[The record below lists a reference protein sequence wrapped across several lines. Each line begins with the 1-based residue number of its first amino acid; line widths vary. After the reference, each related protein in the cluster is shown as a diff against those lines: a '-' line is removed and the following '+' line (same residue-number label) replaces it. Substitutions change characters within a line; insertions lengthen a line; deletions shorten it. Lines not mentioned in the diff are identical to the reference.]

1 MQEEFGVYNLFLNC
15 LFWLKVNPLK
25 INLLKVLI
33 LTPMQ
38 SKSIDLFLYMWKFTV
53 NGLTSYCMIA
63 RKIRFNFLKSE

>member
-25 INLLKVLI
+25 INLLKVLT

-38 SKSIDLFLYMWKFTV
+38 AKSIDFFLFMWKITV
-53 NGLTSYCMIA
+53 NGLTRLLHDCYVSVFHP
-63 RKIRFNFLKSE
+63 RFVI